1 MTIFFS
7 FSFFT
12 ASQNPKYYPWLCSG
26 CALAALWLRL
36 AALWLRVSGLRCLV
50 LSSSTRHHITTT
62 DFVRFCGKGKNRGK
76 PSCPT
81 QRQRTLAASLPSLK
95 QRCGAPMSNRYN
107 HHLATTVRRAVPFH
121 TIVQEVSG
129 PDNVRSQRRGEK
141 GTFTARDAAIFPF
154 VQIYI
159 SCGRARG
166 APWYV

>member
-1 MTIFFS
+1 MR
-7 FSFFT
+7 
-12 ASQNPKYYPWLCSG
+12 CS
-26 CALAALWLRL
+26 CAVRALFVRC
-36 AALWLRVSGLRCLV
+36 AFGLRCLV

-62 DFVRFCGKGKNRGK
+62 DFVPFCGKGKNRGK
-76 PSCPT
+76 PSCPN

-141 GTFTARDAAIFPF
+141 GTSTARDAAIFPLRK
-154 VQIYI
+154 IALH
-159 SCGRARG
+159 ARREPCVSTDLKDWNLCVKSG
-166 APWYV
+166 AQ

>member
-1 MTIFFS
+1 MR
-7 FSFFT
+7 
-12 ASQNPKYYPWLCSG
+12 
-26 CALAALWLRL
+26 CAF
-36 AALWLRVSGLRCLV
+36 GLRCLV

-62 DFVRFCGKGKNRGK
+62 DFVPFCGKGKNRGK
-76 PSCPT
+76 PSCPN

-141 GTFTARDAAIFPF
+141 GTFTARDAAIFPLRK
-154 VQIYI
+154 IALH
-159 SCGRARG
+159 ARLEPCVSTDLKDRNLCVKSG
-166 APWYV
+166 AQ